1 LKILLR
7 NLYDSRFSGWVVA
20 AAYLLLAGVI
30 LYVIDYHPKAALETL
45 LINGTPW
52 TLRINFLLIL
62 IGIGLCR
69 RDLAAFLQTLFP
81 GGESRRRIFLNLLPL
96 LILLVLA
103 FIMVSFVAPRV
114 HRIYYD
120 EDIYANIGQ
129 NIALLGQNAMANY
142 AAFDYGDYQLLWSS
156 YSKEPGGWPLLIS
169 MAFQLFGVN
178 ELYAF
183 LLNNLLYLGG
193 ILVVFFITREIIK
206 DKKTGDSAPIFPA
219 FLAAAVYA
227 VIPHNLIWSNTAAAE
242 PSAAFFTGLTVLCLL
257 VWLRTGEARHLFLL
271 AVVAPFACQFRP
283 ESGLLV
289 ALAFAAVVIIPAT
302 PLSLLRRKDF
312 WVMGLP
318 AALLIAPQLLHLFV
332 VNGQDWGAPGAVFS
346 WSYLWKNLAVNG
358 PYYLNNEQFPVLFT
372 LLAVAGVIFGRA
384 GGGRRIILRVWFLLF
399 WGIFLFFYAGSY
411 RFGADVR
418 FALLSFM
425 PIAVL
430 AGLGGGFV
438 RDMIGVKEAGEG
450 GRNAF
455 GGRGILILVVLIAFW
470 MPFIPMVRTV
480 GQQAWEARIDHQS
493 AREFIE
499 TIPERSIVLTHIPS
513 MFLLWNR
520 NAIQTYA
527 GVNDPDMIQSLLA
540 KYQGHVYFHENYWC
554 HAEPDTP
561 PGLCGRIRA
570 KYDLE
575 EFVTATEQHRRYGLY
590 RLHLKKPANLPAASS
605 GKRGSGPR

>member
-1 LKILLR
+1 M
-7 NLYDSRFSGWVVA
+7 VA
-20 AAYLLLAGVI
+20 AVYMVLAGAMI
-30 LYVIDYHPKAALETL
+30 YVIDYYPKAALETL
-45 LINGTPW
+45 LMNGIPW
-52 TLRINFLLIL
+52 SLRINFLLIL

-69 RDLAAFLQTLFP
+69 HDLAACLQNLFP
-81 GGESRRRIFLNLLPL
+81 ENSSRRRIFLNMLPL

-142 AAFDYGDYQLLWSS
+142 AAFEYGDYQLLWST
-156 YSKEPGGWPLLIS
+156 YNKEPGGWPFLIS

-183 LLNNLLYLGG
+183 LLSNLLYLGG
-193 ILVVFFITREIIK
+193 ILVVFFITREIIG
-206 DKKTGDSAPIFPA
+206 DKKTGGSAPIFPA

-227 VIPHNLIWSNTAAAE
+227 TIPHNLTWSNTAAAE
-242 PSAAFFTGLTVLCLL
+242 PSAAFFTGLTVLCLM
-257 VWLRTGEARHLFLL
+257 VWLRTGAARHLFLL

-289 ALAFAAVVIIPAT
+289 ALACAAVFIIPPT
-302 PLSLLRRKDF
+302 PLSLLRRKEF
-312 WVMGLP
+312 WAMGLP
-318 AALLIAPQLLHLFV
+318 ATLLIMPQLLHLFAV
-332 VNGQDWGAPGAVFS
+332 SGQDWGAPGAVFS
-346 WSYLWKNLAVNG
+346 GFYLWKNIAVNG

-372 LLAVAGVIFGRA
+372 LLAVAGLFFGRA
-384 GGGRRIILRVWFLLF
+384 GGRIRIILLVWFLLF

-411 RFGADVR
+411 RYGADVR

-438 RDMIGVKEAGEG
+438 RDLIGKKEAGEG
-450 GRNAF
+450 RRSAF
-455 GGRGILILVVLIAFW
+455 GGRGILIIVVLIAFW
-470 MPFIPMVRTV
+470 MPFLPMIRTV
-480 GQQAWEARIDHQS
+480 GQQAWEARVDHQY
-493 AREFIE
+493 AREFIRE
-499 TIPERSIVLTHIPS
+499 IPERSVVLTHIPS

-527 GVNDPDMIQSLLA
+527 GVNNSDVIQSLMA

-554 HAEPDTP
+554 HAEPDNP
-561 PGLCGRIRA
+561 PGLCGQIRE
-570 KYDLE
+570 KYELE
-575 EFVTATEQHRRYGLY
+575 EIVTATEQHRRYGLY
-590 RLHLKKPANLPAASS
+590 LLRMKAPANLPAAVS
-605 GKRGSGPR
+605 GKRGSGSR